1 MKAEQKMTD
10 VQRKSALEYAQ
21 EAFAEKRIGQQPGFV
36 MYDDGTVKASDLGA
50 VCLGWFF
57 RSGPFEEER
66 NPILFQMVVT
76 PNRAKATEEKVQSQE
91 KFIHRYL
98 NWAVK
103 SRMLSPYIC
112 EHTVEE
118 RKWFVPI
125 AISSVPRNAPL
136 LVSTHVRYL
145 WDRHNNSRNKNVQ
158 LIKERFPKWK
168 WEMVMAVACCF
179 TNLDKKE
186 ASMGTYSGGHDPFG
200 HASTQRFSAYARG
213 VFNHKW
219 MDSIKFDLSGEGD
232 RGSISQMFNPS
243 RTYFQDDMKAAVK
256 KIIPFKEERY
266 GGSYLPNKK
275 AWEAVEIVKTLLEKR
290 NA

>member
-10 VQRKSALEYAQ
+10 VQRKAALEYTQ
-21 EAFAEKRIGQQPGFV
+21 KAFAENRIGQQPGFV
-36 MYDDGTVKASDLGA
+36 MYDDGTVKESNLFAI
-50 VCLGWFF
+50 CLGWFF
-57 RSGPFEEER
+57 GSGPFKEKR

-76 PNRAKATEEKVQSQE
+76 PNRAKATAEKVQSQE

-98 NWAVK
+98 NCAVK

-125 AISSVPRNAPL
+125 AISNVPRNAPL

-158 LIKERFPKWK
+158 LIRERFPKWK
-168 WEMVMAVACCF
+168 WEMAMAVACCF
-179 TNLDKKE
+179 TNLDQE
-186 ASMGTYSGGHDPFG
+186 EVGIGTYSGGHDPFG

-213 VFNHKW
+213 LFNHKW
-219 MDSIKFDLSGEGD
+219 MDSTKFDSGKGD

-243 RTYFQDDMKAAVK
+243 RTYFQDDMKAALK
-256 KIIPFKEERY
+256 KTIPFKEARY

-275 AWEAVEIVKTLLEKR
+275 AWEAVEIVKTLLEER